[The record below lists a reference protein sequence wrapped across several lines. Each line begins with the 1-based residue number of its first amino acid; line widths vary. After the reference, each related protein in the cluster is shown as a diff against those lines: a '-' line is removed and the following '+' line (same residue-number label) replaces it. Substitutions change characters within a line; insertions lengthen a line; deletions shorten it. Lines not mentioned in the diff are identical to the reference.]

1 MNRFVSIF
9 MSGLVLALFV
19 FGGPGRAQMPQPP
32 VPPTPPSPQ
41 PPEPNPGAGA
51 MLAPPMPQPAALPT
65 PGGVPSLPTPPMVPW
80 SPPHTDASASVPPA
94 RVEAKKG
101 DAPVV
106 EQAAIPQPLPRSRYE
121 ESWKKNPFMLKVAP
135 VMQTKETWS
144 TDYALM
150 SIAKSGS
157 TYRVSIKNKKT
168 GETKR
173 LTQGDD
179 GKDPEFK
186 LLNVDLQR
194 DRKSSSVEVEHAG
207 EKAKLTYDE
216 QMLAAQPRG
225 AGAAGARP
233 GMPTI
238 PGQPGSAVPMP
249 NIRTSATAGGR
260 PGGVTGTT
268 MPPMPVASAGAQPHV
283 TGGQGYMGG
292 SPGYMGGG
300 GVAPGPAGSPA
311 TTAAGSPAGASS
323 RLGALGPRAAGSAQG
338 SGLVPVV
345 GGTRVATNTTGTTAD
360 TAVVNPGNVV
370 IDATTSASTGT
381 PGTTSTVTRRR
392 TLIPAPVVNQ

>member
-1 MNRFVSIF
+1 MSRFVVITLSCV
-9 MSGLVLALFV
+9 VLALFAL
-19 FGGPGRAQMPQPP
+19 GEPGSAQMPQPSG
-32 VPPTPPSPQ
+32 PPTPLSVQPPQ
-41 PPEPNPGAGA
+41 PPTPGA
-51 MLAPPMPQPAALPT
+51 MPPLPMPQPAAAPT
-65 PGGVPSLPTPPMVPW
+65 PGGGPSLPMPPMAPS
-80 SPPHTDASASVPPA
+80 SPPHTDPPTPIPTAKTAVKKSDVPA
-94 RVEAKKG
+94 A
-101 DAPVV
+101 A
-106 EQAAIPQPLPRSRYE
+106 QAAIPQPYPRSRYE
-121 ESWKKNPFMLKVAP
+121 ESWQKNPFMLKVAP

-179 GKDPEFK
+179 SKDPEFK

-207 EKAKLTYDE
+207 EKAKLSYDE
-216 QMLAAQPRG
+216 QMLVAQPRG

-238 PGQPGSAVPMP
+238 PGQPGSAIPMP
-249 NIRTSATAGGR
+249 TIKTSATTGGR

-268 MPPMPVASAGAQPHV
+268 MPPMPVASAGTQPRV
-283 TGGQGYMGG
+283 TGGQGYMGT

-300 GVAPGPAGSPA
+300 VIPGTAGSPG
-311 TTAAGSPAGASS
+311 TTTAGSPVGGNS
-323 RLGALGPRAAGSAQG
+323 RLGALGPRATGSAQG
-338 SGLVPVV
+338 TGLVPVV
-345 GGTRVATNTTGTTAD
+345 GGTKVDSTVA
-360 TAVVNPGNVV
+360 NPGNVV
-370 IDATTSASTGT
+370 SDATTSASTGN